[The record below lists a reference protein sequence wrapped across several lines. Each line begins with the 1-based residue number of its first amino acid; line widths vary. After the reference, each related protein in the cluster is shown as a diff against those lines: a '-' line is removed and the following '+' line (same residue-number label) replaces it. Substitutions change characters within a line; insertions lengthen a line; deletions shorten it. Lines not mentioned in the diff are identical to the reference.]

1 MKNLQ
6 LFFLNLYMTNIQN
19 QFEKSKCF
27 YNKKLKNVKKYLEIM
42 RTVQTVVFPLNPFH
56 SFLTIQI
63 LYNILLNKLIIK

>member
-1 MKNLQ
+1 M
-6 LFFLNLYMTNIQN
+6 FLH
-19 QFEKSKCF
+19 
-27 YNKKLKNVKKYLEIM
+27 KKLKNVKKYLEIM